1 MGLFT
6 GLLMLPLAPVR
17 GVVWIAEQ
25 VHDQADREVSDPSE
39 IHQQLA
45 ELDEARAAGGI
56 SPQECAA
63 AEEQLVAEL
72 IRLRGGYGGPPEIG
86 R

>member
-1 MGLFT
+1 MGLFS

-25 VHDQADREVSDPSE
+25 VYDQADREISDPSE
-39 IHQQLA
+39 ILQQLA
-45 ELDEARAAGGI
+45 ELDEARNSGEI
-56 SPQECAA
+56 SAQECAD
-63 AEEQLVAEL
+63 AEKRLVAEL
-72 IRLRGGYGGPPEIG
+72 MRLRGGYGGPPELG